1 MTARTCLVTGSSR
14 GLGAA
19 VAEELL
25 IAGHRVVGTW
35 CSAPGRLDA
44 LAVAYPDTCAAVR
57 MDQRQGASVSEA
69 MAKARERFG
78 DVEVLVNNAAIA
90 DERPFEDLDDDGWL
104 TMLDTNLVGPVRLAR
119 ACVPAMRAARWGRIV
134 NVSSIGGQWG
144 GLRQV
149 HYAASKAALI
159 NFTRSLAKLY
169 ASDGVVPIAL
179 APGLFETD
187 MIAAELASAAGK
199 AKLAAI
205 PAGRSGRPQELGQL
219 VVSLVGP
226 AGDYLAGQTI
236 NANGGMYFQT

>member
-1 MTARTCLVTGSSR
+1 MIARSCLVTGASR

-19 VAEELL
+19 IAEELL
-25 IAGHRVVGTW
+25 AAGHRVVGTW
-35 CSAPGRLDA
+35 CSAPGRVDF
-44 LAVAYPDTCAAVR
+44 LAASYPDTFAAVC
-57 MDQRQGASVSEA
+57 MDQRSAPSVNAAIS
-69 MAKARERFG
+69 KACGRFG
-78 DVEVLVNNAAIA
+78 PVAVLVNNAAIA
-90 DERPFEDLDDDGWL
+90 EERPFEDLDDDAWL
-104 TMLDTNLVGPVRLAR
+104 RMLDTNLVGPVRLVR
-119 ACVPAMRAARWGRIV
+119 ACLPAMREAKWGRIL

-169 ASDGVVPIAL
+169 ACEGVVPIAL

-187 MIAAELASAAGK
+187 MTAAELASPAGK
-199 AKLAAI
+199 TKLAAI
-205 PAGRSGRPQELGQL
+205 PAGRSGSPQELGQL
-219 VVSLVGP
+219 VLSLLGP